1 MFWGILVTILAQITN
16 GTVSVFDK
24 FMLQRS
30 LRPTNFA
37 FWIALTSLS
46 VFVLLPFNFAWPNGA
61 QWYFDLAAGATFI
74 FAVFFMYI
82 AMEREEIT
90 RVVPV
95 IGCLT
100 PVFTLFISSYYLKD
114 SLNLNQIVAVIIILA
129 GIFLLTYQH
138 SKKPI
143 HWLIFSSAFVAAFLF
158 ALSAVLM
165 KNIFSDQAFIP
176 ALAWSRLGGVIII
189 PFVLLDRQTRSD
201 IFKNREMPRKGNL
214 LIFGLGR
221 IFSASGFILVNYAY
235 FLLNPTIVNAL
246 QGIQYAYLF
255 MATLLLSRFWPQI
268 LTEKISRP
276 LLFTKISGIALII
289 LGTVIL
295 ALNS

>member
-1 MFWGILVTILAQITN
+1 MFWGILITIFAQVVN

-46 VFVLLPFNFAWPNGA
+46 VFVLLPFNFALPHGS

-74 FAVFFMYI
+74 FAVFFMYV

-114 SLNLNQIVAVIIILA
+114 SLELNQIIAVIIILL

-138 SKKPI
+138 SQKPI

-158 ALSAVLM
+158 AFSAVLM

-176 ALAWSRLGGVIII
+176 ALAWSRLGGIIII
-189 PFVLLDRQTRSD
+189 PFLLLDRQTRID
-201 IFKNREMPRKGNL
+201 IFQKREIPQKGNF

-221 IFSASGFILVNYAY
+221 VFSASGFILINYAY

-255 MATLLLSRFWPQI
+255 LATLLLSRFWPQI

-276 LLFTKISGIALII
+276 LMSAKISGIAVII
-289 LGTVIL
+289 LGTVLL
-295 ALNS
+295 AFNS